1 MRKKEKSEL
10 SKWVWEED
18 GARDKSIELGLLA
31 SNANGNAISL
41 GFVFW
46 FRFQIRVWV
55 KGFLL
60 SLCVCVCGNLSLS
73 VCVCVS
79 LQHNSQIKTL
89 AESAEW
95 VGEEQ

>member
-1 MRKKEKSEL
+1 MALEISQLSWACWRAMQMGMRL
-10 SKWVWEED
+10 VWV
-18 GARDKSIELGLLA
+18 LC
-31 SNANGNAISL
+31 
-41 GFVFW
+41 FVFW

-60 SLCVCVCGNLSLS
+60 SLCVCGNLSLS

-89 AESAEW
+89 AESAE
-95 VGEEQ
+95 